1 MSESLKQNH
10 RGQKKG
16 MTGKQ
21 QPADEARSLQ
31 ETILVVDDE
40 DSVRKLIEKTLRRH
54 GYQVLSAA
62 SGPEA
67 VRLAEQ
73 FSGHIDLALIDVV
86 MPELSGRETYRRV
99 AQVRPDLKVI
109 YMSGYSQLVAASEKL
124 ADPGAEFLHKPYTLA
139 GLVSRVQQ
147 VLQTR
152 IDI

>member
-1 MSESLKQNH
+1 
-10 RGQKKG
+10 
-16 MTGKQ
+16 MTEKQ
-21 QPADEARSLQ
+21 QPADELRSPQ

-67 VRLAEQ
+67 IRLAEE
-73 FSGHIDLALIDVV
+73 FSGRIDLALVDVV
-86 MPELSGRETYRRV
+86 MPEISGGETYRRI
-99 AQVRPDLKVI
+99 AKTRPDLKVI

-124 ADPGAEFLHKPYTLA
+124 AEPGAEFLHKPYTLA

-147 VLQTR
+147 VLGTS